1 MGWNFVSC
9 SCHRAEVN
17 EFKIAPAHFRFSILP
32 QICNLGY
39 GWYFNGITIP
49 GATADTLEL
58 VRAGINRK
66 HSPLAWLLPGYR
78 KLLARKQRRVLVD
91 TQFLTKT
98 RHPLIRA
105 GHLCS
110 LRPSGRRNCLMEGY
124 YHGAI
129 NDGYARNSMRRV

>member
-39 GWYFNGITIP
+39 GWYFNGIPIP
-49 GATADTLEL
+49 DATADTLEL

-78 KLLARKQRRVLVD
+78 KLLAEK
-91 TQFLTKT
+91 TK
-98 RHPLIRA
+98 A
-105 GHLCS
+105 GLGGHTIS
-110 LRPSGRRNCLMEGY
+110 HQDPPSAHSSRTF
-124 YHGAI
+124 
-129 NDGYARNSMRRV
+129 V